1 MLLLDS
7 ISNVSD
13 IIEIVKC
20 TAACLGNVFKRE
32 SNHMPKLRTDGKEH
46 MYSHQL

>member
-1 MLLLDS
+1 MLLLAS

-20 TAACLGNVFKRE
+20 TATCLGNVFK
-32 SNHMPKLRTDGKEH
+32 
-46 MYSHQL
+46 